1 MVTTKAM
8 LLERRFNYDQRQKG
22 RCYSRDPYRLSH
34 QQWPEALAA
43 EFAAY
48 EEWRTAAFV
57 PGRPPQC
64 KQRSET
70 LAGSVIEFECYFG
83 YLTNILNRPVHT
95 LHLTDICHVEWLYS
109 YAEWHA
115 GHRVDGPSRFIEKT
129 MTDFL
134 ATARHYLKTS
144 AAKLEAMA
152 SLKAEVKSEMMRD
165 KRERWNS
172 LATLEAVG
180 LAEYPDG
187 REFPNPVY
195 AALAAQRSL
204 IIRLLVGRPVRSRNI
219 REMQLGHNLYRTAK
233 GWDIEFR
240 GMELKVSRRRGQENV
255 YHVSFPPDLM
265 ETLEEFLERWRPVLN
280 TNRSNI
286 VFLSRYGT
294 PLSQGALNKQIRR
307 AVYERTGRGTNI
319 HLFRD
324 IWATGFIIHTQNF
337 TAAAMILGDELETV
351 LRRYAHL
358 QAHDA
363 SHQADEFVA
372 EILGDGFEA
381 GKNMDKD

>member
-1 MVTTKAM
+1 MVTTTM

-22 RCYSRDPYRLSH
+22 RCYSQDPYRLPY

-43 EFAAY
+43 EFSAY

-57 PGRPPQC
+57 PGRPPEC

-83 YLTNILNRPVHT
+83 YLTNILNRPVHI
-95 LHLTDICHVEWLYS
+95 LRLTDICNVEWLSS
-109 YAEWHA
+109 YADWHIK
-115 GHRVDGPSRFIEKT
+115 HRTDGPSRFIEKT
-129 MTDFL
+129 MADFM
-134 ATARHYLKTS
+134 AAARHYLK
-144 AAKLEAMA
+144 ANAVELEAIG
-152 SLKAEVKSEMMRD
+152 SLKAQVKPETMRD

-172 LATLEAVG
+172 LTTLEAVG
-180 LAEYPDG
+180 LAEYPNG
-187 REFPNPVY
+187 QEFPNPVY

-204 IIRLLVGRPVRSRNI
+204 IIRLLVRRPLRSRNI
-219 REMQLGHNLYRTAK
+219 REMQLGRNLYRTAK

-240 GMELKVSRRRGQENV
+240 GMELKVNRRRGQENV
-255 YHVSFPPDLM
+255 YHVSFPPDLVA
-265 ETLEEFLERWRPVLN
+265 TLEEFLERWRPMLN
-280 TNRSNI
+280 TGGSNS
-286 VFLSRYGT
+286 VFLSRSGT
-294 PLSQGALNKQIRR
+294 PLSQIALNRQIKG
-307 AVYERTGRGTNI
+307 AIYERTGRGTNI

-324 IWATGFIIHTQNF
+324 IWATGFIIHTQNL

-363 SHQADEFVA
+363 SQQADKFVA
-372 EILGDGFEA
+372 EVLGNDFGPE
-381 GKNMDKD
+381 KNMDQD

>member
-1 MVTTKAM
+1 
-8 LLERRFNYDQRQKG
+8 
-22 RCYSRDPYRLSH
+22 
-34 QQWPEALAA
+34 
-43 EFAAY
+43 
-48 EEWRTAAFV
+48 
-57 PGRPPQC
+57 
-64 KQRSET
+64 
-70 LAGSVIEFECYFG
+70 
-83 YLTNILNRPVHT
+83 
-95 LHLTDICHVEWLYS
+95 
-109 YAEWHA
+109 
-115 GHRVDGPSRFIEKT
+115 

-134 ATARHYLKTS
+134 ATARHYLKVDAT
-144 AAKLEAMA
+144 KLEAMT
-152 SLKAEVKSEMMRD
+152 SLRAQVKPEVARD

-204 IIRLLVGRPVRSRNI
+204 IIRLLVRRPLRSRNI
-219 REMQLGHNLYRTAK
+219 REMQLGRNLYQTAK

-240 GMELKVSRRRGQENV
+240 GMELKVSRRCGQENV
-255 YHVSFPPDLM
+255 YHVSFPPDLV

-280 TNRSNI
+280 TNGSNI

-294 PLSQGALNKQIRR
+294 PLSQSALNKQIKR
-307 AVYERTGRGTNI
+307 AVYEHTGRGTNI

-324 IWATGFIIHTQNF
+324 IWATEFIIGTQNL

-358 QAHDA
+358 RAHDA
-363 SHQADEFVA
+363 SQQADEFVA
-372 EILGDGFEA
+372 EILGDGFGP
-381 GKNMDKD
+381 GKNMDQD